1 MIFVRKRER
10 NAVVMNWGLAIIDA
24 VIAYL
29 LGSISFSIMLTTFK
43 YHSDVRTQGSGN
55 AGATNVARVFG
66 MKAGL
71 FTLLGDMAKTAAAM
85 GIGAALGGDIGLTVA
100 GIACIIGHCFPIY
113 YHFRGGKGVS
123 VGAMIGL
130 MIDWRVLLLIV
141 GAFAIAVAL
150 TRIVSIASM
159 TAAVALPLSALL
171 LHASVP
177 KLILAIFTG
186 VLVIFMHR
194 GNIVRLIHHQEGKF
208 KPKKKDTD

>member
-171 LHASVP
+171 VHASVP